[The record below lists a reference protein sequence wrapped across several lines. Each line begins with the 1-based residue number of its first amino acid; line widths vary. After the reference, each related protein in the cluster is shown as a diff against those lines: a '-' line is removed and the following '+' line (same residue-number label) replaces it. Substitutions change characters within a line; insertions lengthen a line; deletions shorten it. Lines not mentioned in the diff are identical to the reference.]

1 MKMTKFFALLCAV
14 AGFAACTP
22 AETPSEEPAPEAK
35 GKLTLTADKTQIEM
49 GESIKFTVTM
59 KDEETGETTDI
70 TSLAKLY
77 DSNLDPVSNPF
88 TPQASG
94 NYTINATYG
103 AESSNNVDIMVMA
116 TMPDFPADPQPDNY
130 AFNHRVVLTDHTGV
144 NCPYCPQMV
153 DKLEQLA
160 KTEYHNHY
168 NEVTCHGNGGNLTA
182 GDPANSQAAELLG
195 QFHSSALGNFGMPT
209 VIVNFYA
216 EKVVNSAA
224 ALNNLKSAIDS
235 AIKKDGAEVGISM
248 AVAGD
253 KSNVYCAA
261 QIKSAETKEYKVVA
275 WLLESGIYS
284 ANQAGAQKDS
294 HRIYNYAIR
303 NISGEF
309 SRANVSG
316 ESVGVIEEGK
326 TKEFAVSIPITS
338 TKWKPENMGV
348 LVIVSAKDAQGRWEV
363 ANSAY
368 CSVNDGVKEFEY
380 IAK

>member
-35 GKLTLTADKTQIEM
+35 GKLTLTADKTQIQIN
-49 GESIKFTVTM
+49 ESVNFTVTM
-59 KDEETGETTDI
+59 KDEETGEIVDI

-77 DSNLDPVSNPF
+77 DGNLDPVSNPF

-116 TMPDFPADPQPDNY
+116 QMPDFPADPQPDNY
-130 AFNHRVVLTDHTGV
+130 TFNHRVVIIDHTGV
-144 NCPYCPQMV
+144 NCGYCPEV
-153 DKLEQLA
+153 ADILVALA
-160 KTEYHNHY
+160 KTEYHNYY
-168 NEVTCHGNGGNLTA
+168 NEVTCHAGDFAN
-182 GDPANSQAAELLG
+182 GDPAR
-195 QFHSSALGNFGMPT
+195 
-209 VIVNFYA
+209 
-216 EKVVNSAA
+216 SAA
-224 ALNNLKSAIDS
+224 ADAVNRFHSPNGYPDVRMNFYGGKISRSIQNFKNVIDS
-235 AIKKDGAEVGISM
+235 NRKKDGAEVGISM

-253 KSNVYCAA
+253 TSNVYCAA
-261 QIKSAETKEYKVVA
+261 QIKSAAAKEYKVVA

-284 ANQAGAQKDS
+284 ANQAGASKEY
-294 HRIYNYAIR
+294 HRIYDYALR
-303 NISGEF
+303 NISGDY
-309 SRANVSG
+309 SSANISG
-316 ESVGVIEEGK
+316 ESVGTIKDGE

-338 TKWKPENMGV
+338 AKWKPENMGV

-368 CSVNDGVKEFEY
+368 CSVNEGVKPFEY